1 MDIGAFGAGLAYEL
15 EGDVTELTE
24 DEVLQIL
31 DLIEKSSFDFMELQM
46 GDLRLTVSKGG
57 TGGST
62 PDKPALEASADSEIS
77 TRPEPKVSKAQADK
91 EGDRPFAK
99 PKKGSI
105 KEGTVPIAAPML
117 GTFYITPEPGAPP
130 FVKEGGLVD
139 EDTTVGL
146 IEVMKVFNAVKS
158 GVRGVVAEI
167 CVQSGQFVEYGQ
179 TLFLVNPEGRSV
191 GKGPPG

>member
-1 MDIGAFGAGLAYEL
+1 MGPACGL

-31 DLIEKSSFDFMELQM
+31 DLIEKSSFDFLELQM

-57 TGGST
+57 YGGSA
-62 PDKPALEASADSEIS
+62 PDKPVLGASAGLETSS
-77 TRPEPKVSKAQADK
+77 APAPKLEEAQADK
-91 EGDRPFAK
+91 KIGQPGAK
-99 PKKGSI
+99 PKGASPR
-105 KEGTVPIAAPML
+105 EGTVPVAAPML

-130 FVKEGGLVD
+130 FTEVGGFVD
-139 EDTTVGL
+139 EDTTVAL

-179 TLFLVNPEGRSV
+179 TLFLVSPEGGSI
-191 GKGPPG
+191 GKGPSG

>member
-1 MDIGAFGAGLAYEL
+1 L
-15 EGDVTELTE
+15 EGNVTELTE

-62 PDKPALEASADSEIS
+62 PDKPALGASADPEIS

-91 EGDRPFAK
+91 EVDRPVAK
-99 PKKGSI
+99 PKQASI

-130 FVKEGGLVD
+130 FIQEGGLVD

-179 TLFLVNPEGRSV
+179 TLFLVSPEGRSV